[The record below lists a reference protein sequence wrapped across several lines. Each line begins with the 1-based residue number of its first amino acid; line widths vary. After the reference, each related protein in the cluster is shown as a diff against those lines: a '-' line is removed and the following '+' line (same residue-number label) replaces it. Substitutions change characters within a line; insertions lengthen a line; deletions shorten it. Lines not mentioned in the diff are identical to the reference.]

1 MAKEVGYHVECGTWD
16 LSRVRELSEW
26 MRDDAYSEVLVGRL
40 FVTLGVKFA
49 ELAKSER
56 KYRARAENQGNNMWS
71 RSGRSVYEIF
81 DEVSNSPSSLTAA
94 RTAMAVGM
102 LLGMRAFNRDA
113 SNAYL
118 QALIDV
124 ERGVIN
130 LVELPRS
137 WWPRSWFEDDA
148 MTILKYKC
156 PAVPLVYALPGH
168 PKSGNVWEEHAESIL
183 AKFGWRKVAYWTGVF
198 VHADMSVICLCEDD
212 FMMVATDELQKR
224 HWAEIG
230 KHIEFK
236 EDCCAVVAVSGA
248 NYNIDK
254 FSSEEPNGAQQIR
267 VSMTN
272 YLLALVARF
281 QDDHPDAKLYPVT
294 SPFLPEAQWADA
306 NDQPGMYQAQCA
318 SYVARAL
325 FASLAG
331 RPDISTAVRS
341 MTTRVTRWTVPDDA
355 ALVRLMAYLKTEA
368 SLELVGTLSPH
379 EVTGLQI
386 ELSTRRLERR
396 RLHVPQREWDAFGA
410 G

>member
-1 MAKEVGYHVECGTWD
+1 M
-16 LSRVRELSEW
+16 
-26 MRDDAYSEVLVGRL
+26 
-40 FVTLGVKFA
+40 TLGVKFA
-49 ELAKSER
+49 EMAKSER
-56 KYRARAENQGNNMWS
+56 KFRARAVYHGNNIWS

-102 LLGMRAFNRDA
+102 LRVMRASHRDA

-124 ERGVIN
+124 EPGVIN

-137 WWPRSWFEDDA
+137 RSWFEEDA
-148 MTILKYKC
+148 MTIPKYKH

-183 AKFGWRKVAYWTGVF
+183 GKLGWRKVAGWNGVF
-198 VHADMSVICLCEDD
+198 VHADMSVICLYVDD
-212 FMMVATDELQKR
+212 FMMVATDELERR

-236 EDCCAVVAVSGA
+236 EEAALMARYLGA
-248 NYNIDK
+248 NYNIDE
-254 FSSEEPNGAQQIR
+254 FSLKQPERARQIR

-294 SPFLPEAQWADA
+294 SPYLPETQWADA
-306 NDQPGMYQAQCA
+306 NDQPGVYEAQCA
-318 SYVARAL
+318 SYVASAL

-331 RPDISTAVRS
+331 RPDISTAVRRL
-341 MTTRVTRWTVPDDA
+341 TTRVTRWTVPDDS
-355 ALVRLMAYLKTEA
+355 RLC
-368 SLELVGTLSPH
+368 G
-379 EVTGLQI
+379 
-386 ELSTRRLERR
+386 
-396 RLHVPQREWDAFGA
+396 
-410 G
+410 